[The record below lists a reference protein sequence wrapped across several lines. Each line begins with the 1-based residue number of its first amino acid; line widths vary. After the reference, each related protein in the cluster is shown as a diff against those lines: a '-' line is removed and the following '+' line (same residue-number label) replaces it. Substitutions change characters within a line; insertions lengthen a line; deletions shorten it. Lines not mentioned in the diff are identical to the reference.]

1 MTLNCESDNVC
12 QLRDVIRFH
21 LGSSRKIHP
30 GQKIH
35 ISLTLI
41 DPEKMYTPKARP
53 LEEDSDSFWLKF
65 RGDTW
70 KEDSFK
76 HTWIEFD
83 LYEDAEKAIEV
94 FSANPNNTNASQT
107 LREIGMSSKRPRLFF
122 SYFTSKVKRGFAR

>member
-1 MTLNCESDNVC
+1 MTLNCESDNIC
-12 QLRDVIRFH
+12 QLRYVIRFH

-41 DPEKMYTPKARP
+41 DPEKYTRPKARP
-53 LEEDSDSFWLKF
+53 LEKDSDSFWRKF
-65 RGDTW
+65 RDDTW
-70 KEDSFK
+70 KDDSSFK

-94 FSANPNNTNASQT
+94 F
-107 LREIGMSSKRPRLFF
+107 
-122 SYFTSKVKRGFAR
+122 